1 MNVTTSEAGWNK
13 FMVKKLSDD
22 LKNVKDRSDETVQ
35 NIQRASSIPRWL
47 NWTAIILGMAG
58 FIVLIGF
65 LEALKD
71 VDFSTA
77 YDNAGWLL
85 YGGVACILVA
95 APIVLYKTYR
105 IRTTVNSPAARD
117 ALAERE
123 RLNARCFEELGVP
136 QTADDIDVFCE
147 TFKEKNGKTKKVWS
161 MYQYTN
167 TSCKIFR
174 DEENLYLADTDG
186 VYAFPISSFFEIM
199 TVRKNALFGGWNKEG
214 PFNKP
219 PYKQYKV
226 RKNNYCVFFVKP
238 HYYIKF
244 LAFNEEYV
252 LVIPSYELETL
263 QKYLTLN
270 II

>member
-13 FMVKKLSDD
+13 FRVKKLSDD
-22 LKNVKDRSDETVQ
+22 LEKVKDRSDETVQ
-35 NIQRASSIPRWL
+35 NIERTSSIPRWL
-47 NWTAIILGMAG
+47 DWTALILGMVG
-58 FIVLIGF
+58 FIVVMGF

-77 YDNAGWLL
+77 YNNSGWLL
-85 YGGVACILVA
+85 YGGGACLLVA
-95 APIVLYKTYR
+95 SAIFIYKIYR
-105 IRTTVNSPAARD
+105 MRTTVNSPGARD

-123 RLNARCFEELGVP
+123 RLIARCFEDLGVP

-147 TFKEKNGKTKKVWS
+147 TFKEKKGKTKKVWS
-161 MYQYTN
+161 LYRYINM
-167 TSCKIFR
+167 SCKIYR
-174 DEENLYLADTDG
+174 DGDNLYLADTDG

-199 TVRKNALFGGWNKEG
+199 TVRKNALFMGWNKDV

-226 RKNNYCVFFVKP
+226 RRNNYGVFFVKP

-244 LAFNEEYV
+244 LAFNEEYA
-252 LVIPSYELETL
+252 LVIPSYELEIL

-270 II
+270 IN

>member
-1 MNVTTSEAGWNK
+1 MNITTSEAGWNK
-13 FMVKKLSDD
+13 FRVKKLSDD
-22 LKNVKDRSDETVQ
+22 LENVKDRSDEIVQ
-35 NIQRASSIPRWL
+35 NIEHASSIPRWL
-47 NWTAIILGMAG
+47 NWTAIILGMIG
-58 FIVLIGF
+58 FIVVIGF
-65 LEALKD
+65 LEALSD
-71 VDFSTA
+71 VGFSTA

-85 YGGVACILVA
+85 YGGGACLLVA
-95 APIVLYKTYR
+95 APIFIYKFYR
-105 IRTTVNSPAARD
+105 IRTTVNSTAARD

-123 RLNARCFEELGVP
+123 RLNARCFEDLGVP

-147 TFKEKNGKTKKVWS
+147 TFKEKNGKTKKVWRI
-161 MYQYTN
+161 YQYIN
-167 TSCKIFR
+167 ISCKIYR
-174 DEENLYLADTDG
+174 DGENLYLADTDG
-186 VYAFPISSFFEIM
+186 VYAFPLSSFFEIM
-199 TVRKNALFGGWNKEG
+199 TVRKNALFWGWNKEG

-226 RKNNYCVFFVKP
+226 RKNKYGVFFVKP

-244 LAFNEEYV
+244 LAFNEEYM